1 MNISAHPP
9 STRNIA
15 IIGAGISGMG
25 AAFALA
31 QHHNVTLYESSATLG
46 GHARTKIAGRNGD
59 QPVDTGFIVFN
70 YANYPN
76 LTRLFETLDVPVCES
91 NMSFGASLQGGKIE
105 YALANFGAMFAQKK
119 NLLNP
124 KFLRMIAD
132 ILRFNARGLK
142 ASRDT
147 SMTVRDLLVKLGTGD
162 WFRDYYLLPLS
173 GAIWSTPVEQI
184 LDFPAYAMMNFF
196 ENHALLS
203 HTGQHQW
210 YTVSGGS
217 VEYVRRLQAALERRG
232 VDIRLKTAVKGVSR
246 NPVGVSVQ
254 TAEAPP
260 AFYDEVVFA
269 THSDDSLRLLEDAT
283 DFEQEQLSA
292 VQYQP
297 NEMILHADPSVMP
310 HNKQCWSSWIYS
322 EAADKTS
329 DRIDLTYWMNSLQPI
344 PKDDPHFVTLNTT
357 RTIKQELIYDQ
368 ATFRHPVYDLAALQ
382 AQQNIAAQNGKNH
395 TWFCGAWMKNGFHED
410 GLSSAL
416 DVATAIEEQTALRVA
431 AE

>member
-9 STRNIA
+9 STRDIA

-217 VEYVRRLQAALERRG
+217 VEYVRRLQTALERRG

-254 TAEAPP
+254 TAKAPP